1 MIAILSTDKALLHM
15 LSLEIAR
22 AGLAAGEAAD
32 ATLWLLDLDRPP
44 RPLPQKSTRYV
55 IGFSATKA
63 EDARA
68 DTLLPL
74 PYPTEALQAL
84 LRRAHHTPE
93 AAADIRYLP
102 HTVLIGEQ
110 KIHLSP
116 AEDCIFAL
124 LFAKRGEVVTADA
137 LRAALPASTADS
149 NVLEVHISRLRR
161 KLTNGGASLIRAV
174 RGVGY
179 RMM

>member
-1 MIAILSTDKALLHM
+1 MIAILSTNKALLHM
-15 LSLEIAR
+15 LSLEITR
-22 AGLAAGEAAD
+22 AGLIAGEAAG
-32 ATLWLLDLDRPP
+32 ATLWLLDLDHPP
-44 RPLPQKSTRYV
+44 RPLPPKSTQYV
-55 IGFSATKA
+55 IGFSATRA

-84 LRRAHHTPE
+84 LRRANRTPD
-93 AAADIRYLP
+93 ATTDIRYLP
-102 HTVLIGEQ
+102 RTVLIGKQ

-124 LFAKRGEVVTADA
+124 LFAKRGEVVTTDT